1 VGRATLADTDDP
13 EAQPVTLCVQG
24 RCGGRRSPLKES
36 TSRDVG
42 VSHWGLLGAPAVCRA
57 IKRSATAFEL
67 GRLSPNEFYAC
78 SPDLAGRQ
86 ETRTRRAG
94 LGSVLPLLLIAAGAA
109 LLGQPDGFVSL
120 IPVSDLTEHWTIEG
134 SASDTWSL
142 RDGMIACTGK
152 PDGFLR
158 SRKTYRHFIFRA
170 EWRFQREGWNR
181 EPPAYPNAGYFI
193 HAGVIDRTW
202 PRSLEVQGHY
212 GEAGSLFGVRG
223 GSVTGAH
230 RGPVHDN
237 RRPFGEW
244 ESIEITSLNG
254 TVTVKLNGKKMN
266 EGHELDP
273 SEGNI
278 CLQSEG
284 WPVYYRNVRIRELD

>member
-1 VGRATLADTDDP
+1 M
-13 EAQPVTLCVQG
+13 
-24 RCGGRRSPLKES
+24 PL
-36 TSRDVG
+36 
-42 VSHWGLLGAPAVCRA
+42 
-57 IKRSATAFEL
+57 
-67 GRLSPNEFYAC
+67 
-78 SPDLAGRQ
+78 
-86 ETRTRRAG
+86 
-94 LGSVLPLLLIAAGAA
+94 
-109 LLGQPDGFVSL
+109 
-120 IPVSDLTEHWTIEG
+120 SDLTEHWTVEG

-142 RDGMIACTGK
+142 RNGIIACTGK

-181 EPPAYPNAGYFI
+181 DPPAYPNAGYFI
-193 HAGVIDRTW
+193 HAGAIDRTW
-202 PRSLEVQGHY
+202 PRSLEIQGHY

-244 ESIEITSLNG
+244 ESIEITSLDG

-266 EGHELDP
+266 EGREIDP

-284 WPVYYRNVRIRELD
+284 WPVYYRNVSIRELE